1 MNNVKE
7 IDMVDVKSVVAES
20 RVVARVAA
28 EKFFQERLGGEDQYA
43 CGFAWVK
50 VFEKGSTKLGK
61 ALIAA
66 GFSKSYTG
74 GLEMWNPSGM
84 RCQNVDTLEEG
95 AIAAAR
101 LLTEKLGV
109 KAYAQSRLD

>member
-1 MNNVKE
+1 MDAIVGGNICSPQGFK
-7 IDMVDVKSVVAES
+7 
-20 RVVARVAA
+20 AA
-28 EKFFQERLGGEDQYA
+28 GGH
-43 CGFAWVK
+43 GGIK
-50 VFEKGSTKLGK
+50 KGSTKLGK

>member
-1 MNNVKE
+1 MV
-7 IDMVDVKSVVAES
+7 VDVKRVVAES
-20 RVVARVAA
+20 RFVAREAA
-28 EKFFQERLGGEDQYA
+28 EKFFQERLGGVDKYA

-50 VFEKGSTKLGK
+50 VYEKGSTKMGK

-74 GLEMWNPSGM
+74 GLQMWNPSGM
-84 RCQNVDTLEEG
+84 HCQNVDTLEQG
-95 AIAAAR
+95 AFAAAR

-109 KAYAQSRLD
+109 KAYAESRLD

>member
-1 MNNVKE
+1 MKKE
-7 IDMVDVKSVVAES
+7 IEMVDVQSVVAES
-20 RVVARVAA
+20 RVVAREAA
-28 EKFFQERLGGEDQYA
+28 EKFFQERLGGEDLYA
-43 CGFAWVK
+43 CGYAWVK

-74 GLEMWNPSGM
+74 GLDMWNPSGM

-109 KAYAQSRLD
+109 KVYAQSRLD